1 MGSFAAV
8 KNASWIIGCKL
19 AKAVLTLIVT
29 MLTARYLGPSN
40 YGLINYAAS
49 IVTFVTPIMKL
60 GLDSIIV
67 HVIINNPDKEGE
79 TLGTV
84 IIMNLISSF
93 LCIIGIIA
101 FVMIANSGEMDTLI
115 VCILYSLLLIF
126 QSLEMIQYWFQAKLK
141 SKYSA
146 ISMLIAYIIIT
157 VFQIILLTTGKN
169 VYWFAVSNAMEY
181 SIIAL
186 LLLLIYKK
194 IGHQKLA
201 FSFQLGKEM
210 FKKSKYYIV
219 SSMMVTI
226 FAQTDRIMLKI
237 FIDNSVVGYYSA
249 ASTCA
254 SMMSFVFAAIIDSAR
269 PIIFKNRRESI
280 ERFNKSLTQL
290 YSIIIYLSLFVSLGM
305 TTFAPLIINILYGSQ
320 YEESISALRLIVWYT
335 TFSYMGTIRNIWILA
350 ESKQKYLWRI
360 NLSGALLNIFLNAL
374 LIPGYGINGA
384 AFASLVTQIFT
395 NFIIGFII
403 RPIKENNRLMV
414 KSLNPQIIFYL
425 LKQIKNRKKYKD
437 IKT

>member
-19 AKAVLTLIVT
+19 VKAFLTLIVT

-67 HVIINNPDKEGE
+67 HVIINNTDKEGKA
-79 TLGTV
+79 LGTV

-93 LCIIGIIA
+93 LCIIGIVA
-101 FVMIANSGEMDTLI
+101 FVMIANAGEVDTLI
-115 VCILYSLLLIF
+115 VCVLYSLLLIF

-146 ISMLIAYIIIT
+146 ISMLIAYVIIT
-157 VFQIILLTTGKN
+157 IFQIILLATGKN
-169 VYWFAVSNAMEY
+169 VYWFALSNAMEY
-181 SIIAL
+181 LIIAV
-186 LLLLIYKK
+186 LLLLIYRK
-194 IGHQKLA
+194 IGQQKLS
-201 FSFQLGKEM
+201 FSLELGKEM

-237 FIDNSVVGYYSA
+237 FIGNSVVGYYSA

-254 SMMSFVFAAIIDSAR
+254 GMVSFVFAAIIDSAR
-269 PIIFKNRRESI
+269 PIIFKNRKISI
-280 ERFNKSLTQL
+280 EKFNKTLIQL

-305 TTFAPLIINILYGSQ
+305 TIFAPIIIHILYGSQ

-350 ESKQKYLWRI
+350 ENKQKYLWRI

-374 LIPGYGINGA
+374 LIPEYGINGA
-384 AFASLVTQIFT
+384 AVASLVTQIFT
-395 NFIIGFII
+395 NFIIGFVIK
-403 RPIKENNRLMV
+403 PIKENNRLMI
-414 KSLNPQIIFYL
+414 KSLNPQIIFNL
-425 LKQIKNRKKYKD
+425 LKQIKNRKKYRD
-437 IKT
+437 IIT